1 LCYTDIMKKLILI
14 LITTLIT
21 LCGCG
26 QQEAAQY
33 EELPPM
39 AEIEITCDEA
49 PGEEYID
56 AKVTASLVED
66 DGEKSI
72 LGSQA
77 EIKLR
82 GNSSKEAV
90 KKAYNVKFEEELSFL
105 GMDPGKKWCLVSDPF
120 DKSLLRPALG
130 FAYAKAI
137 GIEGT
142 PEACLSKVYLNE
154 EYMGVYTVTE
164 PVECGTGR
172 VEIDPENGDFL
183 LERNYDRIE
192 EDKAYIESYEGFR
205 FEINEPEEPNEEAL
219 RQCGLLLQEAEE
231 AIVSGEHG
239 KYSKKIDVDSFVDFY
254 IFNELI
260 KDIDFGEYSTRYYF
274 KDGVMYAGPPWDL
287 DLTMGNV
294 SVEKDED
301 KYAIYFT
308 GTIEETPDT
317 DDFYDSAEGKWAE
330 YGDYYYWLC
339 MDPWFMEKVSKRWS
353 EIRDITEN
361 IVLDNQL
368 GTNLIDRYMSA
379 YSSELEEDFDMYRG
393 QLHVSEWQTPA
404 DTYKENVEM
413 LRQWLVKRIEYLDTI
428 FH

>member
-1 LCYTDIMKKLILI
+1 M
-14 LITTLIT
+14 LIT

-26 QQEAAQY
+26 QQETVQY

-39 AEIEITCDEA
+39 AEIELTCDEA

-56 AKVTASLVED
+56 AKVIASLVED

-120 DKSLLRPALG
+120 DKSLLRPVLG

-142 PEACLSKVYLNE
+142 PEACLAKVYLNE

-164 PVECGTGR
+164 PVEFGAGR

-192 EDKAYIESYEGFR
+192 DDKAYIESYEGFR
-205 FEINEPEEPNEEAL
+205 FEINEPEEPDDEAL
-219 RQCGLLLQEAEE
+219 RQCGLLLQDAEE

-239 KYSKKIDVDSFVDFY
+239 KYSRKIDVDSFVDFY

-274 KDGVMYAGPPWDL
+274 KDGIMYAGPPWDL

-308 GTIEETPDT
+308 GTIEETPDA

-379 YSSELEEDFDMYRG
+379 YSTELEEDFDMYRG

-404 DTYKENVEM
+404 DTYEENVEM
-413 LRQWLVKRIEYLDTI
+413 LRQWITYRIEYLDTI

>member
-1 LCYTDIMKKLILI
+1 MKKLILI

-33 EELPPM
+33 EELTPI

-56 AKVTASLVED
+56 AKVIASLVED

-142 PEACLSKVYLNE
+142 PEACLAKVYLNE

-164 PVECGTGR
+164 PVECGAGR
-172 VEIDPENGDFL
+172 VEIDPGNGDFL
-183 LERNYDRIE
+183 LERNYDRVE

-205 FEINEPEEPNEEAL
+205 FEINEPEEPDEEAL

-274 KDGVMYAGPPWDL
+274 KDGIMYAGPPWDL

-308 GTIEETPDT
+308 GTIEEKPDT

-339 MDPWFMEKVSKRWS
+339 MDPWFMKKVSKRWS

-379 YSSELEEDFDMYRG
+379 YNSELEEDFDMYRG

-413 LRQWLVKRIEYLDTI
+413 LRQWITYRIEYLDTI

>member
-1 LCYTDIMKKLILI
+1 MKKLII
-14 LITTLIT
+14 VLITTLIT

-26 QQEAAQY
+26 QQEVAQY

-39 AEIEITCDEA
+39 AEIKITCDEA

-56 AKVTASLVED
+56 AKVMASLVED
-66 DGEKSI
+66 DREKSI

-105 GMDPGKKWCLVSDPF
+105 GMDPGKKWCLISDPF

-137 GIEGT
+137 GLEGT
-142 PEACLSKVYLNE
+142 PEACLAKVYLNE

-164 PVECGTGR
+164 PVECGAGR

-183 LERNYDRIE
+183 LERNYDRVE

-205 FEINEPEEPNEEAL
+205 FEINEPEEPNEEVL